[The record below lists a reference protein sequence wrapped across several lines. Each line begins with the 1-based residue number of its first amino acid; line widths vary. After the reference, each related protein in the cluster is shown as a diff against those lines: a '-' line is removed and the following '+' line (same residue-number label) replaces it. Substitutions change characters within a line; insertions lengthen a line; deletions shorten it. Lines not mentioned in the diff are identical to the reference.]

1 MTIINKFISLFIVLF
16 VITLSTQLSASDIKL
31 LTQYRMHGIDGLEK
45 KLDQELT
52 QQTYWNIYLKNKDT
66 KFGYIESYTNIL
78 TCNKSKSNLLLYV
91 KDANNSYVLQK
102 DYSAFTG
109 KVKGDKKTR
118 GDLRTPIGVYN
129 LVKKISDVDPFYG
142 PLAFVTSYPNI
153 YDKYQG
159 KTGQGIWIHG
169 VPANKKRD
177 PFTKGCI
184 ALANKNIIC
193 LNRILDIK
201 KTLLIINK
209 QNNYKKVSKVLL
221 AKVLSQLYAWRYAWK
236 YNNLQDYLNFYSPNF
251 IRYDGMK
258 IKQFTEYKK
267 RVFAKNEKKSII
279 FQNLNVIPYP
289 IHKNTFKVIFNELY
303 KSNSV
308 AFKGKKTL
316 IVQLQDSKIQIIT
329 EK

>member
-1 MTIINKFISLFIVLF
+1 MTIVNKFSSLFIILF
-16 VITLSTQLSASDIKL
+16 VTILSTQLSASDMKL
-31 LTQYRMHGIDGLEK
+31 LTQYRMHGINGLEK
-45 KLDQELT
+45 KLDQELSK
-52 QQTYWNIYLKNKDT
+52 QSYWNSYLKNKDT

-78 TCNKSKSNLLLYV
+78 TCNKSKSDLLLYV

-109 KVKGDKKTR
+109 KVKGDKKIR

-129 LVKKISDVDPFYG
+129 LVKKISNVNAFYG

-159 KTGQGIWIHG
+159 KTGKGIWIHG

-184 ALANKNIIC
+184 ALANKNIVC
-193 LNRILDIK
+193 LNKILDIK
-201 KTLLIINK
+201 KTLLIISK
-209 QNNYKKVSKVLL
+209 QNNYKKVSKVVL

-236 YNNLQDYLNFYSPNF
+236 YNNLQDYLSFYSPDF
-251 IRYDGMK
+251 VRYDGMK
-258 IKQFTEYKK
+258 IAEFRRYKK
-267 RVFAKNEKKSII
+267 RVFSKNEKKSII

-289 IHKNTFKVIFNELY
+289 IHKNTFKVIFNEFY
-303 KSNSV
+303 KSNTTI
-308 AFKGKKTL
+308 FKGKKIL
-316 IVQLQDSKIQIIT
+316 ILQFKNSKIQIIT